1 MRILR
6 VSPKQRFYGILAV
19 VVSLTLFIIAC
30 GDDSTPEP
38 TPAAAPA
45 APAATVDVAA
55 ITSGLQRT
63 IQEEVGKIQPP
74 LSEAEIRGLIEGAI
88 STSMPDSVSAA
99 EIQSMVDSAVAA
111 AAAEGVTQAD
121 VTAAIGEALAAAM
134 AAAPEPLTAS
144 EIEQI
149 VKASIPTPAPVAMA
163 TATPRPTATT
173 PPALQPVVS
182 RLKVAQVAPS
192 TQSTMTHISSYA
204 GSGPLRGLYEPL
216 IGVDVDTG
224 GYTPD
229 RLATEWTLSSDGR
242 DWTFK
247 LREGVPFHNGVE
259 FTAKDVVRTWE
270 VYSAASSATT
280 GASFFRNWLGD
291 DKENFEIVNDHEIIW
306 HLVKPEGGLRPW
318 LSDLLMFL
326 IISDDYWQEVGE
338 EGYLEDPVGTGPFR
352 FLELVFNSHILHER
366 VDNHWRKTPEVEEL
380 QFFYVPEPANRQAM
394 LLTEEAH
401 IADLPRVLFPTVREQ
416 GMEIVHSTQA
426 GSYILI
432 TYGGQYYDTPEGL
445 EDVFDPTEPQLKL
458 DVRKAMSLA
467 INRQEINDVFFEGVL
482 EPQTIH
488 ALHPREDPWVPG
500 RWPPDP
506 YDTAEAKRLL
516 GVAGYPNG
524 FDITLVV
531 SPTSSVP
538 ELTDIAEIITNYWQ
552 DVGINAKLEVVES
565 SYAVARERQLGGK
578 AALGN
583 TGLVSYELQMPLNLK
598 LQKGQSHYHD
608 KLELDALARKLE
620 TTIDPDGRIRAAQE
634 IADYLYANY
643 VTLPL
648 FFVTTAVVVNPEVVE
663 EYRAI
668 ILNIGPGF
676 RHEYTKI
683 VKR

>member
-1 MRILR
+1 M
-6 VSPKQRFYGILAV
+6 
-19 VVSLTLFIIAC
+19 
-30 GDDSTPEP
+30 EP
-38 TPAAAPA
+38 
-45 APAATVDVAA
+45 
-55 ITSGLQRT
+55 
-63 IQEEVGKIQPP
+63 
-74 LSEAEIRGLIEGAI
+74 
-88 STSMPDSVSAA
+88 
-99 EIQSMVDSAVAA
+99 
-111 AAAEGVTQAD
+111 
-121 VTAAIGEALAAAM
+121 
-134 AAAPEPLTAS
+134 
-144 EIEQI
+144 
-149 VKASIPTPAPVAMA
+149 
-163 TATPRPTATT
+163 
-173 PPALQPVVS
+173 QPVVS

-224 GYTPD
+224 GYAPD
-229 RLATEWTLSSDGR
+229 RLATEWSLSSDGM

-259 FTAKDVVRTWE
+259 FTAKDIVRTWE

-291 DKENFEIVNDHEIIW
+291 DKENFEITNDHEIIW

-326 IISDDYWQEVGE
+326 IISDDYWQEQGE
-338 EGYLEDPVGTGPFR
+338 EGYLDDPVGTGPFQ
-352 FLELVFNSHILHER
+352 FVELVFNSHILHER
-366 VDNHWRKTPEVEEL
+366 VDNHWRKTPEVAEL

-394 LLTEEAH
+394 LLAKEAH
-401 IADLPRVLFPTVREQ
+401 IADLPRVLFAPAREQ
-416 GMEIVHSTQA
+416 GLEIVHSTQA

-445 EDVFDPTEPQLKL
+445 EDIFDPTEPQLKL
-458 DVRKAMSLA
+458 DVRRAMSLA
-467 INRQEINDVFFEGVL
+467 INRQQINDVFFEGVL

-488 ALHPREDPWVPG
+488 ALHPREDPWIEG
-500 RWPPDP
+500 RWPPDE
-506 YDTAEAKRLL
+506 YDPEEAKRLL
-516 GVAGYPNG
+516 AGAGYPDG

-538 ELTDIAEIITNYWQ
+538 ELTDIAETITNYWNE
-552 DVGINAKLEVVES
+552 VGLNANLEVVES
-565 SYAVARERQLGGK
+565 SYTLARERKLAGK

-608 KLELDALARKLE
+608 KKELDALARKLE
-620 TTIDPDGRIRAAQE
+620 TTIDPDARITAARE

-648 FFVTTAVVVNPEVVE
+648 FFVTTAVVINPAVVE

-683 VKR
+683 VKN

>member
-1 MRILR
+1 MKT
-6 VSPKQRFYGILAV
+6 PKIPLSLKLLV
-19 VVSLTLFIIAC
+19 VPALCMALTLLIIGC
-30 GDDSTPEP
+30 GGEEESTP
-38 TPAAAPA
+38 TAAPA
-45 APAATVDVAA
+45 PPTAVATAAPA
-55 ITSGLQRT
+55 
-63 IQEEVGKIQPP
+63 
-74 LSEAEIRGLIEGAI
+74 
-88 STSMPDSVSAA
+88 
-99 EIQSMVDSAVAA
+99 
-111 AAAEGVTQAD
+111 
-121 VTAAIGEALAAAM
+121 
-134 AAAPEPLTAS
+134 
-144 EIEQI
+144 
-149 VKASIPTPAPVAMA
+149 
-163 TATPRPTATT
+163 PTATAMPTAMPT
-173 PPALQPVVS
+173 PTPTAMPTEEPQPVVS

-216 IGVDVDTG
+216 IGVDVNTG
-224 GYTPD
+224 DYAAD
-229 RLATEWTLSSDGR
+229 RLATEWTMSPDGM
-242 DWTFK
+242 DWTFT
-247 LREGVPFHNGVE
+247 LREEVPFHNGVE

-326 IISDDYWQEVGE
+326 IISDDYWVEKGE
-338 EGYLEDPVGTGPFR
+338 QGYLDDPVGTGPFQ
-352 FLELVFNSHILHER
+352 FVELEFNSHILHER

-394 LLTEEAH
+394 LLAEEAH
-401 IADLPRVLFPTVREQ
+401 IADLPRVLFSTVREQ

-445 EDVFDPTEPQLKL
+445 EDIFDPTEPQLKL
-458 DVRKAMSLA
+458 DVRRAMSLA

-488 ALHPREDPWVPG
+488 ALHPREDPWIPG

-506 YDTAEAKRLL
+506 YDPEEAMRLL
-516 GVAGYPNG
+516 TQAGYPDG

-538 ELTDIAEIITNYWQ
+538 ELPDIAETITNYWN
-552 DVGINAKLEVVES
+552 DVGLNANLELVES
-565 SYAVARERQLGGK
+565 SYAVARERQLQGK

-598 LQKGQSHYHD
+598 LQQGQSHYHD
-608 KLELDALARKLE
+608 KKELDALARKLE
-620 TTIDPDGRIRAAQE
+620 TTIDPDARIKAAQE
-634 IADYLYANY
+634 IADYCYQNY

-648 FFVTTAVVVNPEVVE
+648 FFITTAVVINPDVVE
-663 EYRAI
+663 EYHAI

-676 RHEYTKI
+676 RHEYTTI
-683 VKR
+683 VKK

>member
-38 TPAAAPA
+38 TPAAAPP
-45 APAATVDVAA
+45 PAATVDVAA

-99 EIQSMVDSAVAA
+99 EIQSMVDSAVMA

-121 VTAAIGEALAAAM
+121 VTAAIGEALVAAM

-163 TATPRPTATT
+163 TPTATPRPTA
-173 PPALQPVVS
+173 PPATAAPAMQPVVS
-182 RLKVAQVAPS
+182 RLKIAQVPPS
-192 TQSTMTHISSYA
+192 TQSTMTHVSSYA

-229 RLATEWTLSSDGR
+229 RLATEWTLSADGM

-291 DKENFEIVNDHEIIW
+291 DKENFEIVNDHEMIW

-352 FLELVFNSHILHER
+352 FVELVFNSHILHEK

-380 QFFYVPEPANRQAM
+380 QFLYVPEPANRQAM

-401 IADLPRVLFPTVREQ
+401 IVDLPRVLFPTVREQ

-426 GSYILI
+426 GSYMLI

-445 EDVFDPTEPQLKL
+445 DDIFDPTEPQLNL
-458 DVRKAMSLA
+458 DVRRAMSLA

-488 ALHPREDPWVPG
+488 ALHPREDPWIPG

-506 YDTAEAKRLL
+506 YDPQEAKRLL
-516 GVAGYPNG
+516 GAAGYPNG
-524 FDITLVV
+524 FDITLIV
-531 SPTSSVP
+531 SPSSSVP
-538 ELTDIAEIITNYWQ
+538 ELPDIAEIITNYWQ
-552 DVGINAKLEVVES
+552 AVGLNADLEVVES
-565 SYAVARERQLGGK
+565 SY
-578 AALGN
+578 
-583 TGLVSYELQMPLNLK
+583 T
-598 LQKGQSHYHD
+598 
-608 KLELDALARKLE
+608 LARNRE
-620 TTIDPDGRIRAAQE
+620 AGREGRPGEHRSGFIRASDAPKPE
-634 IADYLYANY
+634 APEGPIP
-643 VTLPL
+643 LPRQGR
-648 FFVTTAVVVNPEVVE
+648 T
-663 EYRAI
+663 
-668 ILNIGPGF
+668 
-676 RHEYTKI
+676 
-683 VKR
+683 

>member
-1 MRILR
+1 
-6 VSPKQRFYGILAV
+6 
-19 VVSLTLFIIAC
+19 
-30 GDDSTPEP
+30 
-38 TPAAAPA
+38 
-45 APAATVDVAA
+45 
-55 ITSGLQRT
+55 
-63 IQEEVGKIQPP
+63 
-74 LSEAEIRGLIEGAI
+74 
-88 STSMPDSVSAA
+88 
-99 EIQSMVDSAVAA
+99 
-111 AAAEGVTQAD
+111 
-121 VTAAIGEALAAAM
+121 
-134 AAAPEPLTAS
+134 
-144 EIEQI
+144 
-149 VKASIPTPAPVAMA
+149 
-163 TATPRPTATT
+163 
-173 PPALQPVVS
+173 
-182 RLKVAQVAPS
+182 
-192 TQSTMTHISSYA
+192 
-204 GSGPLRGLYEPL
+204 
-216 IGVDVDTG
+216 
-224 GYTPD
+224 
-229 RLATEWTLSSDGR
+229 
-242 DWTFK
+242 
-247 LREGVPFHNGVE
+247 VE

-458 DVRKAMSLA
+458 DVRRAMSLA

-488 ALHPREDPWVPG
+488 ALHPREDPWIPG

-506 YDTAEAKRLL
+506 YDPAEAKRLL

-552 DVGINAKLEVVES
+552 AVGLNADLEVVES
-565 SYAVARERQLGGK
+565 SYTLARNRELAGK

-608 KLELDALARKLE
+608 KIELDALARKLE
-620 TTIDPDGRIRAAQE
+620 TTIDPDARIRAAQE